1 MRLVTALAIFGAL
14 GFGAGCSSS
23 DSAGSGG
30 TGASASAS
38 GTGATGAVGSSSGAG
53 ANGHAGNTSTGSA
66 GTSTTGTGGAS
77 AGTGGSGTAMGG
89 TAGSTSSGGSLGSAG
104 KGGASTGGGTGGS
117 GTGGT
122 SAGGA
127 SGGMQPL
134 KGLAFASTDQCA
146 DLAKLGV
153 SWFYNWGTTTK
164 CTGVEYV
171 PQIWGDWTKLNWVPM
186 PAKAV
191 AGGAKYLLGFNE
203 PDGAGQ
209 ANMSV
214 ADALKLW
221 ASFDQP
227 GVQLGSPAVAG
238 EGWLPDFM
246 TGVAAQK
253 LRVDFIA
260 VHWYGWEANTC
271 NDTSQLEG
279 KIKWAEQWQRP
290 IWITEWSCRLQP
302 ADVVAKFY
310 TDALAM
316 LKKHPLVVRYAWF
329 EARSGSVPNDS
340 DFNNS
345 ALLDGSGNPTAL
357 GNEYIAAPSW
367 H

>member
-1 MRLVTALAIFGAL
+1 MVTALAVFGAL
-14 GFGAGCSSS
+14 GIVVGCGSS
-23 DSAGSGG
+23 DSGGSAGSG
-30 TGASASAS
+30 ASVS
-38 GTGATGAVGSSSGAG
+38 
-53 ANGHAGNTSTGSA
+53 
-66 GTSTTGTGGAS
+66 GTGGAGRGATGSGATGTGANGSGASTS
-77 AGTGGSGTAMGG
+77 AGGGSASNG
-89 TAGSTSSGGSLGSAG
+89 TAGATTTSSGGMGVGTAGAGSAIGGTGNSTSSGGSPNAG
-104 KGGASTGGGTGGS
+104 TAGAS
-117 GTGGT
+117 
-122 SAGGA
+122 A
-127 SGGMQPL
+127 GGMQPL
-134 KGLAFASTDQCA
+134 KGVAFSTTAGQCA

-153 SWFYNWGTTTK
+153 SWFYNWGATTK

-171 PQIWGDWTKLNWVPM
+171 PQIWGDWTKLSWVPM

-203 PDGAGQ
+203 PDGTGQ

-221 ASFDQP
+221 PSFDQP

-246 TGVAAQK
+246 TGVAAQN

-279 KIKWAEQWQRP
+279 KIEWAEQWQRP
-290 IWITEWSCRLQP
+290 IWITEWSCRLQA
-302 ADVVAKFY
+302 ADVVSKFY

-316 LKKHPLVVRYAWF
+316 LKQHPLVVRYAWF
-329 EARSGSVPNDS
+329 ETRSASDPNDL
-340 DFNNS
+340 DFNDS
-345 ALLDGSGNPTAL
+345 TLLDSNGNPTTL
-357 GNEYIAAPSW
+357 GSEYIAAPAW

>member
-1 MRLVTALAIFGAL
+1 MVTALGAFAVL
-14 GFGAGCSSS
+14 GMVVGCGSS
-23 DSAGSGG
+23 DSGASGDPNVAGTSATGSGANGSSAGANGSGANGSRAGANNGGSPNGAGGTSSTTIGSGGMSGNMGGSGG
-30 TGASASAS
+30 T
-38 GTGATGAVGSSSGAG
+38 
-53 ANGHAGNTSTGSA
+53 
-66 GTSTTGTGGAS
+66 
-77 AGTGGSGTAMGG
+77 TGGSGN
-89 TAGSTSSGGSLGSAG
+89 STSSAG
-104 KGGASTGGGTGGS
+104 TTNSGAGGT
-117 GTGGT
+117 T
-122 SAGGA
+122 AGGA
-127 SGGMQPL
+127 GGMQPL
-134 KGLAFASTDQCA
+134 KGVAFSTTAGQCA

-153 SWFYNWGTTTK
+153 SWFYNWGTSTK

-171 PQIWGDWTKLNWVPM
+171 PQIWGDWTKLSWVPM

-203 PDGAGQ
+203 PDGTGQ
-209 ANMSV
+209 ANMTV

-221 ASFDQP
+221 PSFDQP

-260 VHWYGWEANTC
+260 VHWYGWNANTC
-271 NDTSQLEG
+271 NDTSQLEA

-302 ADVVAKFY
+302 ADVVSKFY

-316 LKKHPLVVRYAWF
+316 FKNHPLVVRYAWF
-329 EARSGSVPNDS
+329 ETRSASDPNDM

-345 ALLDGSGNPTAL
+345 TLLDVNGTPTTL